1 MAKVTIEIN
10 PSSARLEYDRGISLE
25 FTADVSD
32 VLNFFDA
39 KEVVENI
46 DRDDLLEAI
55 GKDAV
60 REWLSHAE

>member
-1 MAKVTIEIN
+1 MAKVTIELS
-10 PSSARLEYDRGISLE
+10 PSSAKLEYDRGIELE

-39 KEVVENI
+39 KEIVENV
-46 DRDDLLEAI
+46 DCDDLLEAI
-55 GKDAV
+55 GEDAV